1 MNRHSVLLLINKQCT
16 QILGAEVD
24 RLKLEESRTAED
36 HFQLIAAAVE
46 LATIEPAGPLDLP
59 VMSAATT
66 GTCDIQGA
74 ERTALTQET
83 NVNNTL
89 ACQLTLFV
97 LNNHFN
103 ALIGAPAR
111 NHQSSEA
118 GKRE

>member
-1 MNRHSVLLLINKQCT
+1 M
-16 QILGAEVD
+16 
-24 RLKLEESRTAED
+24 
-36 HFQLIAAAVE
+36 
-46 LATIEPAGPLDLP
+46 IEPAGPPDLP
-59 VMSAATT
+59 VMSAVTT
-66 GTCDIQGA
+66 ETAETLGA

-83 NVNNTL
+83 NVNKTL

>member
-1 MNRHSVLLLINKQCT
+1 MPLINKQCT
-16 QILGAEVD
+16 QILAAEVD
-24 RLKLEESRTAED
+24 HLKLEESRTAEGR
-36 HFQLIAAAVE
+36 FQLIAAAVE

-66 GTCDIQGA
+66 GMCDILGA